1 MSVRVAASAGFCF
14 GVDRAVGLVEQ
25 TVREGKR
32 AVTLGPIIH
41 NHHVVQHFAALGVRE
56 IASPEEVPGGSAV
69 IIRSHGVSRAVYEAL
84 QARGLEIIDATCP
97 FVSRIHRIVQEAEA
111 NGRQPLIIGTPE
123 HPEVVAIAGWCRH
136 PLVFPDGEA
145 LQKWLDD
152 DPKRHDLPF
161 TMVSQTTSTQF
172 LWDSCKKIAK
182 KVCTN
187 LKVFDTICRATI
199 ERQSEAKQLAQS
211 ADAIVVVGG
220 LHSANTTA
228 LAALC
233 GSYCPTVQVETA
245 DQLERHREAL
255 RGARFIGITAGA
267 STPACIIKEVQ
278 NSMSV
283 LENNTEEMNF
293 GELLDQYS
301 KSIHNG
307 EKVTAVVTGI
317 KPTEISVDAGTKHA
331 CYVPLDQ
338 LTSDPSAKPEDIVK
352 IGDELELMV
361 VRVNDVEGTAMLSKT
376 RLDAVA
382 GFEKVMNA
390 GETGEILTGVVT
402 EVIKGGVLV
411 LTNGVKVFIPAS
423 QTGVPRDGD
432 LNTLLRKEVSFK
444 ILETNRQRRR
454 AVGSISVVAREA
466 RKELAQ
472 KFWDEVEVGKVY
484 TGKVKSLTNFGAF
497 VDLGGVDGRIGLTD
511 LTWLRVKSP
520 AEVVSI
526 GDTVEV
532 TVKDI
537 DRENNR
543 VSLIYKKT
551 EDNPWE
557 KIKTMYQVGDVVP
570 VKIMSLTTFGA
581 FAQIIPGIDGLI
593 HISQI
598 ARERV
603 EKVADKLSVGQVV
616 DAKITELDYD
626 RHRASLSI
634 KALLT
639 EEAPEEEAAEEET
652 PAEE

>member
-228 LAALC
+228 LAVLC

-293 GELLDQYS
+293 GE
-301 KSIHNG
+301 K
-307 EKVTAVVTGI
+307 
-317 KPTEISVDAGTKHA
+317 
-331 CYVPLDQ
+331 
-338 LTSDPSAKPEDIVK
+338 
-352 IGDELELMV
+352 
-361 VRVNDVEGTAMLSKT
+361 
-376 RLDAVA
+376 
-382 GFEKVMNA
+382 
-390 GETGEILTGVVT
+390 
-402 EVIKGGVLV
+402 
-411 LTNGVKVFIPAS
+411 
-423 QTGVPRDGD
+423 
-432 LNTLLRKEVSFK
+432 
-444 ILETNRQRRR
+444 
-454 AVGSISVVAREA
+454 
-466 RKELAQ
+466 
-472 KFWDEVEVGKVY
+472 Y
-484 TGKVKSLTNFGAF
+484 T
-497 VDLGGVDGRIGLTD
+497 
-511 LTWLRVKSP
+511 
-520 AEVVSI
+520 
-526 GDTVEV
+526 
-532 TVKDI
+532 
-537 DRENNR
+537 
-543 VSLIYKKT
+543 
-551 EDNPWE
+551 
-557 KIKTMYQVGDVVP
+557 
-570 VKIMSLTTFGA
+570 
-581 FAQIIPGIDGLI
+581 
-593 HISQI
+593 
-598 ARERV
+598 
-603 EKVADKLSVGQVV
+603 
-616 DAKITELDYD
+616 
-626 RHRASLSI
+626 
-634 KALLT
+634 
-639 EEAPEEEAAEEET
+639 
-652 PAEE
+652 